1 MLMWFLGCDIYIYSF
16 SSQLRKL
23 TTIYMVCSGI
33 ERNRIA
39 HLQKTDTSSG
49 GTPALEKALSGAEL
63 SYSDGVQLMNEENL
77 FLLAAAA
84 DRIRRKFCGDT
95 VTFSASYYLNYT
107 NVCAASC
114 PLCAFYR
121 KGNESDAYTL
131 SIEQIVA
138 RSKIAV
144 EQLGATELHIVGGFH
159 PRLGLDYYENMMR
172 AIKEEFAKVTIKAFT
187 PAEIFFI
194 ARVTR
199 NSIKEVLLRL
209 KSAGLDALPGG
220 GAEIF
225 HADTRKQIVIGK
237 CSGEEWLDTARQA
250 HELGLRSNSTM
261 LFGHV
266 EKPEHIVD
274 HVIKIRELHKK
285 TKGFTTFIPLKFSLE
300 NTPLEQKGLV
310 TAESPS
316 TYDLRV
322 IAVSRLLLANV
333 LNNISVYWVALGKK
347 VAQVALSYGGNDL
360 VGTAFSEEIFKAAG
374 KEGSTSIQELASLI
388 KEVRRR
394 PVQRDTFFNLIRRLD

>member
-1 MLMWFLGCDIYIYSF
+1 
-16 SSQLRKL
+16 
-23 TTIYMVCSGI
+23 
-33 ERNRIA
+33 
-39 HLQKTDTSSG
+39 LQKTDTVAG
-49 GTPALEKALSGAEL
+49 GTPALEKALADEEELL

-77 FLLAAAA
+77 FLLGAAA
-84 DRIRRKFCGDT
+84 DKIRNKFCGDT
-95 VTFSASYYLNYT
+95 VTFAASYYLNYT

-121 KGNESDAYTL
+121 KGNENDAYTL
-131 SIEQIVA
+131 STEQIVA

-159 PRLGLDYYENMMR
+159 PKLGLEYYEKMMR
-172 AIKEEFAKVTIKAFT
+172 AIKAEFAKVTIKAFT

-199 NSIKEVLLRL
+199 NSIKEVLSRL
-209 KSAGLDALPGG
+209 KAAGLDALPGG

-225 HADTRKQIVIGK
+225 HPDTRNQIVIGK

-250 HELGLRSNSTM
+250 HEAGLKSNSTM

-274 HVIKIRELHKK
+274 HILKIRELHKK
-285 TKGFTTFIPLKFSLE
+285 TGGFTTFIPLKFSLE
-300 NTPLEQKGLV
+300 NTKLEQKGLV
-310 TAESPS
+310 TTESPS

-333 LNNISVYWVALGKK
+333 LNNISVYWIALGKK

-374 KEGSTSIQELASLI
+374 KAGGTSIQELASLI
-388 KEVRRR
+388 KEIKRK
-394 PVQRDTFFNLIRRLD
+394 PAQRDTFFNTIRRLD